1 MTLALAAIVLDE
13 AKYLPRWWAPLQSA
27 LFAFD
32 EIVVVDG
39 GSSDGTVD
47 LLKQFEQQASG
58 KMRVLERP
66 FGGHFAR
73 QRNFALDETTA
84 DWALFLDA
92 DEILSTPLS
101 HGLRELI
108 RDAELD
114 GVDCIGLPR
123 LNFHDDRLQ
132 TSDGHRGLDYQY
144 RLHRRSVRWTKPVHE
159 VVEGYAR
166 RVELDVREGHFLL
179 HMKTQ
184 ERFEERNRFYRDLE
198 LG

>member
-1 MTLALAAIVLDE
+1 MTLALVAIVLDE
-13 AKYLPRWWAPLQSA
+13 VKYLPRWWASLQIA
-27 LFAFD
+27 LYAFD

-47 LLKQFEQQASG
+47 LLKQYEQQASG
-58 KMRVLERP
+58 KMRTFEHP

-73 QRNFALDETTA
+73 QRNFASDKTTA
-84 DWALFLDA
+84 DWLLFLDA
-92 DEILSTPLS
+92 DELLSTPLS
-101 HGLRELI
+101 NGLRELI
-108 RDAELD
+108 RGADVD

-132 TSDGHRGLDYQY
+132 TSEGYRGLDYQY
-144 RLHRRSVRWTKPVHE
+144 RLHRRSVHWTNPVHE

-184 ERFEERNRFYRDLE
+184 ERFDERNALYRSLE
-198 LG
+198 RE